1 MTDDWNSANTLKLIK
16 FQFIIVLS
24 EKDAVIVTTAN
35 ISDMLTEFDLIW
47 KYLPSLRWNNG
58 IKPVICQINAVLIHF
73 EIQNP

>member
-47 KYLPSLRWNNG
+47 KYLPSLR
-58 IKPVICQINAVLIHF
+58 
-73 EIQNP
+73 